1 MAAKEFET
9 RFVWDHGGGQVHLC
23 IFRSVKLHLIEFF
36 NLLEAVVQQDNSSN
50 LAFYE
55 LVQRAVSVFIIPSCK
70 QGVNVE
76 NIFSLSVIK

>member
-23 IFRSVKLHLIEFF
+23 IFRSVKLHLIKFF
-36 NLLEAVVQQDNSSN
+36 NLLEAVQQDNSSN
-50 LAFYE
+50 LGFNE
-55 LVQRAVSVFIIPSCK
+55 LVQRVVRVFIIPSCR